1 MENPPSSNEIISQFE
16 KLLAGLVR
24 AGVDFCVVGGVAV
37 ILNGYHRVTQ
47 DVDIL
52 IHPTP
57 ENVKCLLDHLAGWGE
72 GFARE
77 LTLQDFASLEEGAIR
92 INEDFQLDVFVVMR
106 GHKLDEFRSG
116 LRYIQSDEVRIPYLS
131 PQVLILL
138 KQESWRD
145 KDKLDVSAM
154 KEIIAYETGENLS

>member
-1 MENPPSSNEIISQFE
+1 MENPPSSNETISQFE
-16 KLLAGLVR
+16 KLLADLVR
-24 AGVDFCVVGGVAV
+24 AKVDFCVVGGVAI

-52 IHPTP
+52 IHPAP
-57 ENVKCLLDHLAGWGE
+57 ENVRCLLDHLAGWGE

-77 LTLQDFASLEEGAIR
+77 LTLEDFATLDEGAIR
-92 INEDFQLDVFVVMR
+92 ISEDFQLDVFVVMR
-106 GHKLDEFRSG
+106 GSRLDDFRSR
-116 LRYIQSDEVRIPYLS
+116 LRHIQSDEVKIPYLA
-131 PQVLILL
+131 PQDLIFL

-154 KEIIAYETGENLS
+154 KEIMAMESGEK